1 MDNEEQGLIYAP
13 KSEITKDFITIYG
26 AGKFQEESL
35 ILNKVRASFLM
46 MELWIFLNQN
56 KNN

>member
-1 MDNEEQGLIYAP
+1 MEENKSTYAP
-13 KSEITKDFITIYG
+13 KSKMTKDSITIYG

-46 MELWIFLNQN
+46 VELWKFLNQDKDN
-56 KNN
+56 